1 MTDLYQNCVFMT
13 IRITFL
19 PESNKRILKMLL
31 NLNKKTIYSEVSD
44 THRQARPWLPCELL
58 YAIYIYM
65 YILHAGTFRYSQHTL
80 NYNFIS
86 EPFTG
91 MKKSGSRSSFKGLI
105 HSCKPFTF
113 CLLFEV
119 FFIQVIVLT
128 VPATTYIVFLQI

>member
-19 PESNKRILKMLL
+19 PESNKRILRIFL
-31 NLNKKTIYSEVSD
+31 NLNKKTIYSQVSD
-44 THRQARPWLPCELL
+44 IHRQARPWLPCEIL
-58 YAIYIYM
+58 YAIYI
-65 YILHAGTFRYSQHTL
+65 YILHAGTFHYSQHAL

-105 HSCKPFTF
+105 HSCKPVTF
-113 CLLFEV
+113 CLLFDD

-128 VPATTYIVFLQI
+128 VLITTYIVFIQI